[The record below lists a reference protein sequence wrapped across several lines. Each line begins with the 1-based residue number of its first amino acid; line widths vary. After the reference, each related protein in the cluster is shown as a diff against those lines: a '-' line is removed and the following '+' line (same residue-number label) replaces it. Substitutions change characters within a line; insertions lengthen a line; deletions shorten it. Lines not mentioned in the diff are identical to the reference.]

1 MKDCFTSGKRA
12 GPPGRPEARRGKAPA
27 LVFLALTPFFAACS
41 INKLAMNAVSDA
53 LTGQGSGEVFTGD
66 SDPQLVGDA
75 IPFAIKMYESLL
87 SGNPDH
93 QGLILSTGS
102 LFVMYA
108 NAFVQGP
115 AELLPRTQYAGR
127 QAGLER
133 AKKLYLRGA
142 AILYGG
148 LKKKYPGLEGGLRSG
163 EFPKTLEKMKK
174 ADVPVLYWTAAAYLS
189 AFSLNP
195 FDMELGLKI
204 PEMMALIHRAYELDP
219 DFNNGALDDF
229 LVLAYASLPESMG
242 GNKALVETHY
252 QRSREKS
259 GGRLAGPYISYA
271 TAVSIPAQDYATFKT
286 CLETA
291 LGLDPDA
298 DPANRLVNILSQ
310 RKARYLLDNAEFY
323 FFNYDAGENNEDY

>member
-1 MKDCFTSGKRA
+1 MKGCFNP
-12 GPPGRPEARRGKAPA
+12 GPLRPVFAA
-27 LVFLALTPFFAACS
+27 LILPLFAACS

-53 LTGQGSGEVFTGD
+53 LTGQGSGDVFTSD
-66 SDPQLVGDA
+66 SDPRLVGDA

-93 QGLILSTGS
+93 QGLILTTGS

-115 AELLPRTQYAGR
+115 AETLPRNQYAER
-127 QAGLER
+127 QAAMER

-142 AILYGG
+142 EILSGG
-148 LKKKYPGLEGGLRSG
+148 LEKKYPGIGRGPRNEA
-163 EFPKTLEKMKK
+163 FPKILTKIKK
-174 ADVPVLYWTAAAYLS
+174 DDVPALYWCAAGYLS
-189 AFSLNP
+189 AYSLNP
-195 FDMELGLKI
+195 FDMELGVKI
-204 PEMMALIHRAYELDP
+204 PGLMALVERAYELDP
-219 DFNNGALDDF
+219 DFNKGALDDF

-259 GGRLAGPYISYA
+259 GDRLAGPYVSYA
-271 TAVSIPAQDYATFKT
+271 TAVSIPAQDYATFKA
-286 CLETA
+286 CLERA
-291 LGLDPDA
+291 LALDPEA

-310 RKARYLLDNAEFY
+310 RKARYLLDHAEFY
-323 FFNYDAGENNEDY
+323 FVDYDAGENDEAY